1 MSSDPR
7 SDSKP
12 NPTSSPNPAGRPPTR
27 PAAFQP
33 RFTLSLL
40 YLFGFFLL
48 YSLLLIAP
56 ELSEIAAPASP
67 EQEEAVKQAAS
78 EIARNAAR
86 PRLPWAFGAS
96 VLTVLAGSHYGF
108 LPGLRPPR

>member
-1 MSSDPR
+1 MSAPD
-7 SDSKP
+7 
-12 NPTSSPNPAGRPPTR
+12 PTR
-27 PAAFQP
+27 RPSARPTAFQP

-40 YLFGFFLL
+40 YLFVLFLL

-56 ELSEIAAPASP
+56 EMSELVGPAAPG
-67 EQEEAVKQAAS
+67 QEEAVKQAAS
-78 EIARNAAR
+78 EVARQAIR
-86 PRLPWAFGAS
+86 PRLPWAFGAA

>member
-1 MSSDPR
+1 MSTSDPT
-7 SDSKP
+7 SNADPAS
-12 NPTSSPNPAGRPPTR
+12 NPDPTRRPPTR
-27 PAAFQP
+27 PAPFQP

-40 YLFGFFLL
+40 YLFVFFLL

-56 ELSEIAAPASP
+56 ELSAIVAPAGP

-86 PRLPWAFGAS
+86 PRLLWAFGAS
-96 VLTVLAGSHYGF
+96 LLSVLAGSHYGF
-108 LPGLRPPR
+108 LPGLRPRF